1 MLEATSASTRQR
13 VRIYRNDENGAEKL
27 LIRFAPHALPACFP
41 QGKCACRTCK
51 KMVRDGNVTRHADG
65 GREGEFPTR
74 RADGPVPPVG
84 AHERRAEAA
93 VPAPPPLPPRAGDV
107 LAHAHIP
114 VERSPAARRDGEGE
128 QSREGVRGRLRRGDP
143 LAVFVA
149 SIVAFASLAFSL
161 AVLAWWAEY
170 GSALI
175 LQSMRDPP
183 RNWEEAWRMR
193 GLFQRTISSSLEKSL
208 GLEAGTLPGV
218 G

>member
-1 MLEATSASTRQR
+1 
-13 VRIYRNDENGAEKL
+13 
-27 LIRFAPHALPACFP
+27 
-41 QGKCACRTCK
+41 
-51 KMVRDGNVTRHADG
+51 MVRDGNVTRHADG
-65 GREGEFPTR
+65 NRREGEFQHGGLMGR
-74 RADGPVPPVG
+74 YHRWERMSG
-84 AHERRAEAA
+84 AQKRQYLRHLLFYYLGLVMFWPMHIFRLN
-93 VPAPPPLPPRAGDV
+93 VHPLLVAMV
-107 LAHAHIP
+107 K
-114 VERSPAARRDGEGE
+114 VNKAARAFA
-128 QSREGVRGRLRRGDP
+128 GRLRRGDP

-193 GLFQRTISSSLEKSL
+193 GAVSADDFPL
-208 GLEAGTLPGV
+208 AGEVAGARAEGWDAAGGGSKRDPTMHEDG